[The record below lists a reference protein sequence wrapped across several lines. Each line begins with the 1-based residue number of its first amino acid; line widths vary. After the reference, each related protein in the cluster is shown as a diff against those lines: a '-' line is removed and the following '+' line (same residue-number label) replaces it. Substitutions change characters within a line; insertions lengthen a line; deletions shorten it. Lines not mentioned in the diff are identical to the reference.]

1 MGRGFRSQGSVFLV
15 FRPLLRS
22 VLLHWVA
29 SGGDIVA
36 YQDFN
41 QSDRVRSISALS
53 GQTFDLLVIGGGITG
68 AGVARDAALR
78 GLSVA
83 LIEAQDLASG
93 TSSRSSK
100 MIHGGLRYLAAGD
113 VAVVKES
120 ASERATLHRIA
131 PHLAQKTPYVIP
143 TGSVRSKLML
153 RGALWAFERLGGV
166 ERADYHEVWS
176 KEELAE
182 KEPLIERSRLN
193 GAVVYPEFLTDD
205 SRLTVATVRSA
216 IDHGATVVTYLAAN
230 HIKQEQTFIVDAAA
244 TLPGESDEVSIRARA
259 VVNAAGPWVDQVCD
273 LEEAQPPRLALSRG
287 VHLVFDHAD
296 LPVRNTV
303 VMRTPDARRI
313 FAVPL
318 GQYTYI
324 GTTDDYHAEHEYW
337 PPVTDQDVSYL
348 LSTTQRAMP
357 GATLSPDRIVSV
369 WSGIRPLVGDGSER
383 ASKELSRKDEV
394 WTSPSGLLS
403 VGGGKLSAYRAMAE
417 RIVDTVVENHG
428 FATKPCATADVP
440 LPGGDS
446 IVLASDLE
454 GFSDVQAERLARL
467 YGAEAKCFNA
477 IAGEEALVTAEAQ
490 QAVQKEGALR
500 LEDYWARR
508 SSRAW
513 FDKDAGLPVLKHAAV
528 AMADLLGWDD
538 ARSAMEIEDCREIDR
553 ASRAGFL
560 SGVTVGG
567 VADDD
572 RAAG

>member
-1 MGRGFRSQGSVFLV
+1 MTS
-15 FRPLLRS
+15 P
-22 VLLHWVA
+22 
-29 SGGDIVA
+29 
-36 YQDFN
+36 DFN
-41 QSDRVRSISALS
+41 QTDRSASLKALS
-53 GQTFDLLVIGGGITG
+53 DQCFDLLVIGGGITG
-68 AGVARDAALR
+68 AGVARDAAMR

-100 MIHGGLRYLAAGD
+100 MIHGGLRYLVAGD
-113 VAVVKES
+113 VGVVKES

-143 TGSVRSKLML
+143 TSSVRSKLIL
-153 RGALWAFERLGGV
+153 RAALWAYERLGGV

-176 KEELAE
+176 KAELAE
-182 KEPLIERSRLN
+182 NEPLIERSRLN

-216 IDHGATVVTYLAAN
+216 IDHGATVATYLKATN
-230 HIKQEQTFIVDAAA
+230 IRKEQTFRIDAAS
-244 TLPGESDEVSIRARA
+244 TLPGETRELTISARA

-273 LEEAQPPRLALSRG
+273 LEQPQPPRLALSRG
-287 VHLVFDHAD
+287 VHLVFNHAD

-324 GTTDDYHAEHEYW
+324 GTTDDYHPEHEYW

-348 LSTTQRAMP
+348 LATSQRAMP
-357 GATLSPDRIVSV
+357 EASLSPDRIVSV
-369 WSGIRPLVGDGSER
+369 WSGIRPLVGDGSGR

-417 RIVDTVVENHG
+417 RIVDTVIENHG
-428 FATKPCATADVP
+428 FTAKPCQTADVP
-440 LPGGDS
+440 LPGGDA
-446 IVLASDLE
+446 VMLASDLT
-454 GFSDVQAERLARL
+454 GIGNVQSERLARL
-467 YGAEAKCFNA
+467 YGAEAPSLLVNA
-477 IAGEEALVTAEAQ
+477 GGDELVRAEVR

-513 FDKDAGLPVLKHAAV
+513 FDEGAGVPILNQAAT
-528 AMADLLGWDD
+528 AMAELLDWDD
-538 ARSAMEIEDCREIDR
+538 TRKAMEVENCRDIDR
-553 ASRAGFL
+553 ASRAGFSL
-560 SGVTVGG
+560 EVIGQG
-567 VADDD
+567 VANDC

>member
-1 MGRGFRSQGSVFLV
+1 MTS
-15 FRPLLRS
+15 
-22 VLLHWVA
+22 
-29 SGGDIVA
+29 
-36 YQDFN
+36 QDFN
-41 QSDRVRSISALS
+41 QTDRAASLKALS
-53 GQTFDLLVIGGGITG
+53 EQCFDLLVIGGGITG
-68 AGVARDAALR
+68 AGVARDAAMR

-100 MIHGGLRYLAAGD
+100 MIHGGLRYLVAGD

-143 TGSVRSKLML
+143 TSTVRGKLIL
-153 RGALWAFERLGGV
+153 RAALWAYERLGGV

-176 KEELAE
+176 KAELAE

-216 IDHGATVVTYLAAN
+216 IDHGATVATYLRATN
-230 HIKQEQTFIVDAAA
+230 IRKEQTFSIDAAS
-244 TLPGESDEVSIRARA
+244 TLPGETSELTISARA

-273 LEEAQPPRLALSRG
+273 LEQPQPPRLALSRG
-287 VHLVFDHAD
+287 VHLVFNHAD
-296 LPVRNTV
+296 LPVRHTV

-324 GTTDDYHAEHEYW
+324 GTTDDYHPEHEYW

-348 LSTTQRAMP
+348 LATTQRAMP
-357 GATLSPDRIVSV
+357 QATLSPDRIVSV
-369 WSGIRPLVGDGSER
+369 WSGIRPLVGDGSGR

-417 RIVDTVVENHG
+417 RIVDTVIENHG
-428 FATKPCATADVP
+428 FTAKLCETAEVP
-440 LPGGDS
+440 LPGGDA
-446 IVLASDLE
+446 VMLASDLTDM
-454 GFSDVQAERLARL
+454 GDIHAERLARL
-467 YGAEAKCFNA
+467 YGAEAPNLLGNA
-477 IAGEEALVTAEAQ
+477 GGDELVKAEVQ

-513 FDKDAGLPVLKHAAV
+513 FDEGAGLPVLKQAAT
-528 AMADLLGWDD
+528 AMAEMLGWDD
-538 ARSAMEIEDCREIDR
+538 NLKAMEIENCRDIDR
-553 ASRAGFL
+553 ASRAGF
-560 SGVTVGG
+560 SSEVTGQG
-567 VADDD
+567 VADDC

>member
-1 MGRGFRSQGSVFLV
+1 MTS
-15 FRPLLRS
+15 
-22 VLLHWVA
+22 
-29 SGGDIVA
+29 
-36 YQDFN
+36 QDFN
-41 QSDRVRSISALS
+41 QTDRAASLKALS
-53 GQTFDLLVIGGGITG
+53 DQCFDLLVIGGGITG
-68 AGVARDAALR
+68 AGVARDAAMR

-100 MIHGGLRYLAAGD
+100 MIHGGLRYLVAGD

-143 TGSVRSKLML
+143 TSTVRSKLIL
-153 RGALWAFERLGGV
+153 RGALWAYERLGGV

-176 KEELAE
+176 KAELAE

-216 IDHGATVVTYLAAN
+216 IDHGATVATYLRATN
-230 HIKQEQTFIVDAAA
+230 IRKEQTFSIDAAS
-244 TLPGESDEVSIRARA
+244 TLPGEMSELTISARA

-273 LEEAQPPRLALSRG
+273 LEQPQPPRLALSRG
-287 VHLVFDHAD
+287 VHLVFNHAD
-296 LPVRNTV
+296 LPVRHTV

-324 GTTDDYHAEHEYW
+324 GTTDDYHPEHEYW
-337 PPVTDQDVSYL
+337 PPVTDQDVRYL
-348 LSTTQRAMP
+348 LATTQRAMP
-357 GATLSPDRIVSV
+357 EATLSPDRIVSV
-369 WSGIRPLVGDGSER
+369 WSGIRPLVGDGSGR

-417 RIVDTVVENHG
+417 RIVDTVIDNHG
-428 FATKPCATADVP
+428 FTAKSCATAEVH
-440 LPGGDS
+440 LPGGDA
-446 IVLASDLE
+446 VMLASDLT
-454 GFSDVQAERLARL
+454 GIGDIHAERLARL
-467 YGAEAKCFNA
+467 YGAEAPNLLGNA
-477 IAGEEALVTAEAQ
+477 GGDELVRAEVQ

-513 FDKDAGLPVLKHAAV
+513 FDSGAGLPVLNGAAA
-528 AMADLLGWDD
+528 AMAELLSWDD
-538 ARSAMEIEDCREIDR
+538 NRKAMEIENCRDIDR
-553 ASRAGFL
+553 ASRAGF
-560 SGVTVGG
+560 SSEVTGQG
-567 VADDD
+567 VADDC

>member
-1 MGRGFRSQGSVFLV
+1 MAVHRFDQTDREMSFR
-15 FRPLLRS
+15 
-22 VLLHWVA
+22 
-29 SGGDIVA
+29 
-36 YQDFN
+36 
-41 QSDRVRSISALS
+41 ALS
-53 GQTFDLLVIGGGITG
+53 DQCFDLLVIGGGITG
-68 AGVARDAALR
+68 VGVVRDAAMR

-100 MIHGGLRYLAAGD
+100 MIHGGLRYLVAGD

-143 TGSVRSKLML
+143 TGSVRSKLIL
-153 RGALWAFERLGGV
+153 RAALWAYERLGGV
-166 ERADYHEVWS
+166 DRADYHEVWC

-182 KEPLIERSRLN
+182 KEPLIEHSQLR

-205 SRLTVATVRSA
+205 ARLTVATARSA
-216 IDHGATVVTYLAAN
+216 IDHGATVATYLKATN
-230 HIKQEQTFIVDAAA
+230 IRKDQTFSIDAAS
-244 TLPGESDEVSIRARA
+244 TLPGETRQLTISARA
-259 VVNAAGPWVDQVCD
+259 VVNAAGPWVDQVCN
-273 LEEAQPPRLALSRG
+273 LENSQPPRLALSRG
-287 VHLVFDHAD
+287 VHLVFNHAD

-324 GTTDDYHAEHEYW
+324 GTTDDYHPEYEYW
-337 PPVTDQDVSYL
+337 PPVTDQDVGYL
-348 LSTTQRAMP
+348 LATTKKAMP
-357 GATLSPDRIVSV
+357 EANLSPDRIVAV
-369 WSGIRPLVGDGSER
+369 WSGIRPLVGDGSGR

-417 RIVDTVVENHG
+417 RIVDTVIENHS
-428 FATKPCATADVP
+428 FTVKACTTADVP
-440 LPGGDS
+440 LPGGGAE
-446 IVLASDLE
+446 VLASDLA
-454 GFSDVQAERLARL
+454 GVGDVQAERLARL
-467 YGAEAKCFNA
+467 YGTEGADLIGDTGERTLLKAEVC
-477 IAGEEALVTAEAQ
+477 
-490 QAVQKEGALR
+490 QAVQREGALR

-513 FDKDAGLPVLKHAAV
+513 FDEGAGLPVLHEAAT
-528 AMADLLGWDD
+528 AMAELLGWDD
-538 ARSAMEIEDCREIDR
+538 NRKAIEIENCHDIDR
-553 ASRAGFL
+553 ASRAGFSSDL
-560 SGVTVGG
+560 AGQG
-567 VADDD
+567 VADDC

>member
-1 MGRGFRSQGSVFLV
+1 MSAQRFDQT
-15 FRPLLRS
+15 
-22 VLLHWVA
+22 
-29 SGGDIVA
+29 
-36 YQDFN
+36 
-41 QSDRVRSISALS
+41 DRNESIRALS
-53 GQTFDLLVIGGGITG
+53 GECFDLLVIGGGITG
-68 AGVARDAALR
+68 AGVARDAAMR

-100 MIHGGLRYLAAGD
+100 MIHGGLRYLVAGD

-143 TGSVRSKLML
+143 TGSVRSKLIL
-153 RGALWAFERLGGV
+153 RAALWAYERLGGV

-176 KEELAE
+176 RDELAE
-182 KEPLIERSRLN
+182 KEPLIERSRLK

-216 IDHGATVVTYLAAN
+216 IDHGATAVTYMKATN
-230 HIKQEQTFIVDAAA
+230 IRKDQTFRIDAAS
-244 TLPGESDEVSIRARA
+244 TLPGENCEVTIQARA

-273 LEEAQPPRLALSRG
+273 LEQPQPPRLALSRG
-287 VHLVFDHAD
+287 VHLVFNHAD

-318 GQYTYI
+318 GEYTYI
-324 GTTDDYHAEHEYW
+324 GTTDDYHPEYEYW

-348 LSTTQRAMP
+348 LSATHKAMP
-357 GATLSPDRIVSV
+357 EANLSPDRIVSV
-369 WSGIRPLVGDGSER
+369 WSGIRPLVGDGSGR

-417 RIVDTVVENHG
+417 RIVDTVIENHG
-428 FATKPCATADVP
+428 FTAQPCTTADVP
-440 LPGGDS
+440 LPGGDA
-446 IVLASDLE
+446 VMLASDLT
-454 GFSDVQAERLARL
+454 GIGDNQAERLARL
-467 YGAEAKCFNA
+467 YGAEAPSLLGNT
-477 IAGEEALVTAEAQ
+477 GGDELVKAEVQ

-513 FDKDAGLPVLKHAAV
+513 FDEGAGVPILNQAAT
-528 AMADLLGWDD
+528 AMAELLGWDD
-538 ARSAMEIEDCREIDR
+538 TRKAMEIENCRDIDR
-553 ASRAGFL
+553 ASRTGF
-560 SGVTVGG
+560 SSDVTGQG
-567 VADDD
+567 VADDC

>member
-1 MGRGFRSQGSVFLV
+1 MTS
-15 FRPLLRS
+15 
-22 VLLHWVA
+22 
-29 SGGDIVA
+29 
-36 YQDFN
+36 QDFN
-41 QSDRVRSISALS
+41 QTDRAASLKALS
-53 GQTFDLLVIGGGITG
+53 DQCFDLLVIGGGITG
-68 AGVARDAALR
+68 AGVARDAAMR

-100 MIHGGLRYLAAGD
+100 MIHGGLRYLVAGD

-143 TGSVRSKLML
+143 TSTVRSKLVL
-153 RGALWAFERLGGV
+153 RGALWAYERLGGV

-176 KEELAE
+176 KAELAE

-216 IDHGATVVTYLAAN
+216 IDHGATVATYLRATN
-230 HIKQEQTFIVDAAA
+230 IRKEQTFSIDAAS
-244 TLPGESDEVSIRARA
+244 TLPGEMSELTISARA

-273 LEEAQPPRLALSRG
+273 LEQPQPPRLALSRG
-287 VHLVFDHAD
+287 VHLVFNHAD
-296 LPVRNTV
+296 LPVRHTV

-324 GTTDDYHAEHEYW
+324 GTTDDYHPEHEYW
-337 PPVTDQDVSYL
+337 PPVTDQDVRYL
-348 LSTTQRAMP
+348 LATTQRAMP
-357 GATLSPDRIVSV
+357 EATLSPDRIVSV
-369 WSGIRPLVGDGSER
+369 WSGIRPLVGDGSGR

-417 RIVDTVVENHG
+417 RIVDTVIDNHG
-428 FATKPCATADVP
+428 FTAKPCETAEVR
-440 LPGGDS
+440 LPGGDA
-446 IVLASDLE
+446 VMLASDLT
-454 GFSDVQAERLARL
+454 GIGDNHAERLARL
-467 YGAEAKCFNA
+467 YGAEAPNLLRNA
-477 IAGEEALVTAEAQ
+477 GGDELVRAEVQ

-513 FDKDAGLPVLKHAAV
+513 FDEGAGLPVLKQAAT
-528 AMADLLGWDD
+528 AMAEMLGWDD
-538 ARSAMEIEDCREIDR
+538 SRKAMEIENCRDIDR
-553 ASRAGFL
+553 TSRAGFL
-560 SGVTVGG
+560 SGTTDQG
-567 VADDD
+567 VADDC

>member
-1 MGRGFRSQGSVFLV
+1 MHRFDQTDREMSFR
-15 FRPLLRS
+15 
-22 VLLHWVA
+22 
-29 SGGDIVA
+29 
-36 YQDFN
+36 
-41 QSDRVRSISALS
+41 ALS
-53 GQTFDLLVIGGGITG
+53 GQCFDLLVIGGGITG
-68 AGVARDAALR
+68 AGVARDAAMR

-100 MIHGGLRYLAAGD
+100 MIHGGLRYLVAGD

-131 PHLAQKTPYVIP
+131 PHLAKKTPYVIP
-143 TGSVRSKLML
+143 TGSVRSKLIL
-153 RGALWAFERLGGV
+153 RAALWAYERLGGV

-176 KEELAE
+176 RDELAE

-216 IDHGATVVTYLAAN
+216 IDHGATVATYLKATN
-230 HIKQEQTFIVDAAA
+230 IRKGQTFSIDTAS
-244 TLPGESDEVSIRARA
+244 TLPGETHELTISARA

-273 LEEAQPPRLALSRG
+273 LEQPQPPRLALSRG

-324 GTTDDYHAEHEYW
+324 GTTDDYHPEHEYW
-337 PPVTDQDVSYL
+337 PPVTDQDVDYL
-348 LSTTQRAMP
+348 LATTQRAMP
-357 GATLSPDRIVSV
+357 EATLSPDRIVSV
-369 WSGIRPLVGDGSER
+369 WSGIRPLVGDGSGR

-394 WTSPSGLLS
+394 WTSQSGLLS
-403 VGGGKLSAYRAMAE
+403 VGGGKLSAFRAMAE
-417 RIVDTVVENHG
+417 RIVDTVIENHG
-428 FATKPCATADVP
+428 FAAKPCTTADVP
-440 LPGGDS
+440 LPGGDAE
-446 IVLASDLE
+446 VLAGDLT
-454 GFSDVQAERLARL
+454 GIDDVQAERLSRL
-467 YGAEAKCFNA
+467 YGAEAPDL
-477 IAGEEALVTAEAQ
+477 AGSAADDGLLKAEVQ
-490 QAVQKEGALR
+490 HAVQREGALR

-513 FDKDAGLPVLKHAAV
+513 FDEGAGLPVLRDAAA
-528 AMADLLGWDD
+528 AMTELLGWDD
-538 ARSAMEIEDCREIDR
+538 TRRAMEIENCRDIDL
-553 ASRAGFL
+553 ASRAGFSSAV
-560 SGVTVGG
+560 SGQR
-567 VADDD
+567 VADDC
-572 RAAG
+572 RAAS

>member
-1 MGRGFRSQGSVFLV
+1 MTS
-15 FRPLLRS
+15 
-22 VLLHWVA
+22 
-29 SGGDIVA
+29 
-36 YQDFN
+36 QDFS
-41 QSDRVRSISALS
+41 QTDRAASLRALS
-53 GQTFDLLVIGGGITG
+53 DQCFDLLVIGGGITG
-68 AGVARDAALR
+68 AGVARDAAMR

-100 MIHGGLRYLAAGD
+100 MIHGGLRYLVAGD

-143 TGSVRSKLML
+143 TSGVRSKLIL
-153 RGALWAFERLGGV
+153 RAALWAYERLGGV

-176 KEELAE
+176 KAELAE

-216 IDHGATVVTYLAAN
+216 IDHGATVATYLKATN
-230 HIKQEQTFIVDAAA
+230 IRKEQTFSIDAAS
-244 TLPGESDEVSIRARA
+244 TLPGETSELTISARA

-273 LEEAQPPRLALSRG
+273 LEQPQPPRLALSRG
-287 VHLVFDHAD
+287 VHLVFNHAD

-324 GTTDDYHAEHEYW
+324 GTTDDYHPEHEYW
-337 PPVTDQDVSYL
+337 PPVTDQDVTYL
-348 LSTTQRAMP
+348 LATTQRAMP
-357 GATLSPDRIVSV
+357 QATLSPDRIVSV
-369 WSGIRPLVGDGSER
+369 WSGIRPLVGDGSGR

-417 RIVDTVVENHG
+417 RVVDTVIENHG
-428 FATKPCATADVP
+428 FTAKPCETAEVS
-440 LPGGDS
+440 LPGGDA
-446 IVLASDLE
+446 VMLASDLT
-454 GFSDVQAERLARL
+454 GIGDIHAERLARL
-467 YGAEAKCFNA
+467 YGAEAPNLLGNA
-477 IAGEEALVTAEAQ
+477 GGDELVKAEVQ

-513 FDKDAGLPVLKHAAV
+513 FDEGAGLPALNRAAA
-528 AMADLLGWDD
+528 AMAELLSWDD
-538 ARSAMEIEDCREIDR
+538 NRKAMEIENCRDIDR
-553 ASRAGFL
+553 ASRAGF
-560 SGVTVGG
+560 SSEVTGQG
-567 VADDD
+567 VADDC

>member
-1 MGRGFRSQGSVFLV
+1 MSAQRFDQT
-15 FRPLLRS
+15 
-22 VLLHWVA
+22 
-29 SGGDIVA
+29 
-36 YQDFN
+36 
-41 QSDRVRSISALS
+41 DRNESIRALS
-53 GQTFDLLVIGGGITG
+53 GECFDLLVIGGGITG
-68 AGVARDAALR
+68 AGVARDAAMR

-100 MIHGGLRYLAAGD
+100 MIHGGLRYLVAGD

-143 TGSVRSKLML
+143 TGSVRSKLIL
-153 RGALWAFERLGGV
+153 RAALWAYERLGGV

-176 KEELAE
+176 RDELAE
-182 KEPLIERSRLN
+182 KEPLIERSRLK

-216 IDHGATVVTYLAAN
+216 IDHGATAVTYMKATN
-230 HIKQEQTFIVDAAA
+230 IRKDQTFRIDAAS
-244 TLPGESDEVSIRARA
+244 TLPGENCEVTIQARA

-273 LEEAQPPRLALSRG
+273 LEQPQPPRLALSRG
-287 VHLVFDHAD
+287 VHLVFNHAD

-318 GQYTYI
+318 GEYTYI
-324 GTTDDYHAEHEYW
+324 GTTDDYHPEYEYW

-348 LSTTQRAMP
+348 LSATHKAMP
-357 GATLSPDRIVSV
+357 EANLSPDRIVSV
-369 WSGIRPLVGDGSER
+369 WSGIRPLVGDGSGR

-417 RIVDTVVENHG
+417 RIVDTVIENHG
-428 FATKPCATADVP
+428 FTAQPCTTADVP
-440 LPGGDS
+440 LPGGDA
-446 IVLASDLE
+446 VMLASDLT
-454 GFSDVQAERLARL
+454 GIGDNQAERLARL
-467 YGAEAKCFNA
+467 YGAEAPSLLGNT
-477 IAGEEALVTAEAQ
+477 GGDELVKAEVQ

-513 FDKDAGLPVLKHAAV
+513 FDAGAGVPILNQAAT
-528 AMADLLGWDD
+528 AMAELLGWDD
-538 ARSAMEIEDCREIDR
+538 TRKAMEIENCHDIDR
-553 ASRAGFL
+553 ASRTGF
-560 SGVTVGG
+560 SSDVTGQG
-567 VADDD
+567 VADDC

>member
-1 MGRGFRSQGSVFLV
+1 MTS
-15 FRPLLRS
+15 
-22 VLLHWVA
+22 
-29 SGGDIVA
+29 
-36 YQDFN
+36 QDFN
-41 QSDRVRSISALS
+41 QTDRAASLKALS
-53 GQTFDLLVIGGGITG
+53 DQCFDLLVIGGGITG
-68 AGVARDAALR
+68 AGVARDAAMR

-100 MIHGGLRYLAAGD
+100 MIHGGLRYLVAGD

-143 TGSVRSKLML
+143 TSTVRSKLIL
-153 RGALWAFERLGGV
+153 RAALWAYERLGGV

-176 KEELAE
+176 KAELAE

-216 IDHGATVVTYLAAN
+216 IDHGATVATYLRATD
-230 HIKQEQTFIVDAAA
+230 IRKEQTFSIDAAS
-244 TLPGESDEVSIRARA
+244 TLPGEMSELTISARA

-273 LEEAQPPRLALSRG
+273 LEQPQPPRLALSRG
-287 VHLVFDHAD
+287 VHLVFNHAD

-324 GTTDDYHAEHEYW
+324 GTTDDYHPEHEYW
-337 PPVTDQDVSYL
+337 PPVTDRDVSYL
-348 LSTTQRAMP
+348 LATTQRAMP
-357 GATLSPDRIVSV
+357 EATLSPDRIVSV
-369 WSGIRPLVGDGSER
+369 WSGIRPLVGDGSGR

-394 WTSPSGLLS
+394 WASPSGLLS

-417 RIVDTVVENHG
+417 RIVDTVIDNHG
-428 FATKPCATADVP
+428 FTAKPCETAEVH
-440 LPGGDS
+440 LPGGDA
-446 IVLASDLE
+446 VMLASDLT
-454 GFSDVQAERLARL
+454 GIGDTHAERLARL
-467 YGAEAKCFNA
+467 YGAEAPNLLGNA
-477 IAGEEALVTAEAQ
+477 GGDELVKAEVQ
-490 QAVQKEGALR
+490 QAVQREGALR

-513 FDKDAGLPVLKHAAV
+513 FDSGAGLPVLNGAAA
-528 AMADLLGWDD
+528 AMAEMLGWDD
-538 ARSAMEIEDCREIDR
+538 NRKAMEIENCRDIDR
-553 ASRAGFL
+553 ASRAGF
-560 SGVTVGG
+560 SSEVTGQG
-567 VADDD
+567 VADDC

>member
-1 MGRGFRSQGSVFLV
+1 M
-15 FRPLLRS
+15 
-22 VLLHWVA
+22 A
-29 SGGDIVA
+29 S
-36 YQDFN
+36 QDFN
-41 QSDRVRSISALS
+41 QTDRAASLGALS
-53 GQTFDLLVIGGGITG
+53 DQCFDLLVIGGGITG
-68 AGVARDAALR
+68 AGVARDAAMR

-100 MIHGGLRYLAAGD
+100 MIHGGLRYLVAGD

-143 TGSVRSKLML
+143 TSSVRSKLIL
-153 RGALWAFERLGGV
+153 RAALWAYERLGGV

-176 KEELAE
+176 KAELAE

-216 IDHGATVVTYLAAN
+216 IDHGATVATYVKATN
-230 HIKQEQTFIVDAAA
+230 IRKEQTFSIDAAS
-244 TLPGESDEVSIRARA
+244 TLPGETSELTISARA

-273 LEEAQPPRLALSRG
+273 LEQPQPPRLALSRG
-287 VHLVFDHAD
+287 VHLVFNHAD

-324 GTTDDYHAEHEYW
+324 GTTDDYHPEHEYW
-337 PPVTDQDVSYL
+337 PPVTDQDVTYL
-348 LSTTQRAMP
+348 LATTQRAMP
-357 GATLSPDRIVSV
+357 QATLSPDRIVSV
-369 WSGIRPLVGDGSER
+369 WSGIRPLVGDGSGR

-417 RIVDTVVENHG
+417 RVVDTVIENHG
-428 FATKPCATADVP
+428 FTAKPCVTADVP
-440 LPGGDS
+440 LPGGG
-446 IVLASDLE
+446 VKVPPSDLT
-454 GFSDVQAERLARL
+454 GVGDVQAERLARL
-467 YGAEAKCFNA
+467 YGAEAPSLLGNTGCD
-477 IAGEEALVTAEAQ
+477 ELVKAEVQ

-513 FDKDAGLPVLKHAAV
+513 FDEGAGVPILNQAAT
-528 AMADLLGWDD
+528 AMTELLGWDD
-538 ARSAMEIEDCREIDR
+538 TRKAMEIENCRDIDR
-553 ASRAGFL
+553 ASRAGF
-560 SGVTVGG
+560 SPDGTGQG
-567 VADDD
+567 VADDC

>member
-1 MGRGFRSQGSVFLV
+1 MSMAVHRFDQT
-15 FRPLLRS
+15 
-22 VLLHWVA
+22 
-29 SGGDIVA
+29 
-36 YQDFN
+36 
-41 QSDRVRSISALS
+41 DREMSFKALS
-53 GQTFDLLVIGGGITG
+53 DQCFDLLVIGGGITG
-68 AGVARDAALR
+68 AGVARDAAMR

-100 MIHGGLRYLAAGD
+100 MIHGGLRYLVAGD

-143 TGSVRSKLML
+143 TGSVRSKLIL
-153 RGALWAFERLGGV
+153 RAALWAYERLGGV

-176 KEELAE
+176 KDELAE

-216 IDHGATVVTYLAAN
+216 IDHGATAVTYLKATN
-230 HIKQEQTFIVDAAA
+230 IRKDETFSIDATS
-244 TLPGESDEVSIRARA
+244 TLPGETRELTISARA

-273 LEEAQPPRLALSRG
+273 LEHPQPPRLALSRG
-287 VHLVFDHAD
+287 VHLVFNHAD

-303 VMRTPDARRI
+303 VMRTSDARRI

-324 GTTDDYHAEHEYW
+324 GTTDDYHPEHEYW

-348 LSTTQRAMP
+348 WATTQRAMP
-357 GATLSPDRIVSV
+357 EASLSPERIVSV
-369 WSGIRPLVGDGSER
+369 WSGIRPLVGDGSGR

-417 RIVDTVVENHG
+417 RIVDTVIENHG
-428 FATKPCATADVP
+428 FTAKPCATADVP
-440 LPGGDS
+440 LPGGDTV
-446 IVLASDLE
+446 VLASDLT
-454 GFSDVQAERLARL
+454 GVGDVQAERLARL
-467 YGAEAKCFNA
+467 YGAEAPGLIVNTGCD
-477 IAGEEALVTAEAQ
+477 ELVKAEVQ

-513 FDKDAGLPVLKHAAV
+513 FDEGAGVPILNQAAT
-528 AMADLLGWDD
+528 AMAELLDWDD
-538 ARSAMEIEDCREIDR
+538 TRKAAEIENCRDIDR
-553 ASRAGFL
+553 ASRAGF
-560 SGVTVGG
+560 SPDVTGQG
-567 VADDD
+567 VADDC

>member
-1 MGRGFRSQGSVFLV
+1 MAV
-15 FRPLLRS
+15 
-22 VLLHWVA
+22 
-29 SGGDIVA
+29 
-36 YQDFN
+36 QDFN
-41 QSDRVRSISALS
+41 QSDRARSISALS

-68 AGVARDAALR
+68 AGVARDAAMR

-100 MIHGGLRYLAAGD
+100 MIHGGLRYLVAGD

-143 TGSVRSKLML
+143 TVSVRSKLTL
-153 RGALWAFERLGGV
+153 RAALWAYERLGGV

-176 KEELAE
+176 KEELVE

-216 IDHGATVVTYLAAN
+216 IDHGATVVTYLKATK
-230 HIKQEQTFIVDAAA
+230 IRQEQAFIVDTAS
-244 TLPGESDEVSIRARA
+244 TLPGENCEVSIRARA

-273 LEEAQPPRLALSRG
+273 MERAQPPRLALSRG

-303 VMRTPDARRI
+303 VMRTPDKRRI

-318 GQYTYI
+318 GRYTYI
-324 GTTDDYHAEHEYW
+324 GTTDDYHPEHEYW
-337 PPVTDQDVSYL
+337 PPVTEQDVRYL

-357 GATLSPDRIVSV
+357 EATLSPDRIVSV
-369 WSGIRPLVGDGSER
+369 WSGIRPLVGDGSGR

-403 VGGGKLSAYRAMAE
+403 VGGGKLSAYRAMAQ
-417 RIVDTVVENHG
+417 RIVDTVIENHG
-428 FATKPCATADVP
+428 FTAKPCTTADIP

-446 IVLASDLE
+446 IAFASDLKR
-454 GFSDVQAERLARL
+454 FDDVQAERLARL
-467 YGAEAKCFNA
+467 YGTEAQCLNA
-477 IAGEEALVTAEAQ
+477 STGEETLVTAEAQ
-490 QAVQKEGALR
+490 HAVLKEGALR

-513 FDKDAGLPVLKHAAV
+513 FDEGAGLPVLKQAAE

-538 ARSAMEIEDCREIDR
+538 ARSAMEIENCRIIDR

-560 SGVTVGG
+560 SGVTVEG
-567 VADDD
+567 VADDC
-572 RAAG
+572 REAS

>member
-1 MGRGFRSQGSVFLV
+1 MSAQRFDQT
-15 FRPLLRS
+15 
-22 VLLHWVA
+22 
-29 SGGDIVA
+29 
-36 YQDFN
+36 
-41 QSDRVRSISALS
+41 DRNESIRALS
-53 GQTFDLLVIGGGITG
+53 GECFDLLVIGGGITG
-68 AGVARDAALR
+68 AGVARDAAMR

-100 MIHGGLRYLAAGD
+100 MIHGGLRYLVAGD

-143 TGSVRSKLML
+143 TGSVRSKLIL
-153 RGALWAFERLGGV
+153 RAALWAYERLGGV

-176 KEELAE
+176 RDELAE
-182 KEPLIERSRLN
+182 KEPLIERSRLK

-216 IDHGATVVTYLAAN
+216 IDHGATAVTYMKATN
-230 HIKQEQTFIVDAAA
+230 IRKDQTFRIDAAS
-244 TLPGESDEVSIRARA
+244 TLPGENCEVTIQARA

-273 LEEAQPPRLALSRG
+273 LEQPQPPRLALSRG
-287 VHLVFDHAD
+287 VHLVFNHAD

-318 GQYTYI
+318 GEYTYI
-324 GTTDDYHAEHEYW
+324 GTTDDYHPEYEYW

-348 LSTTQRAMP
+348 LSATHKAMP
-357 GATLSPDRIVSV
+357 EANLSPDRIVSV
-369 WSGIRPLVGDGSER
+369 WSGIRPLVGDGSGR

-417 RIVDTVVENHG
+417 RIVDTVIENHG
-428 FATKPCATADVP
+428 FTAQPCTTADVP
-440 LPGGDS
+440 LPGGDA
-446 IVLASDLE
+446 VMLASDLT
-454 GFSDVQAERLARL
+454 GVGDVQAERLARL
-467 YGAEAKCFNA
+467 YGAEAP
-477 IAGEEALVTAEAQ
+477 GLLGGTGGDELVKAEVQ

-513 FDKDAGLPVLKHAAV
+513 FDEGAGVPILNQAAT
-528 AMADLLGWDD
+528 AMAELLGWDD
-538 ARSAMEIEDCREIDR
+538 TRKAMEIENCRDIDR
-553 ASRAGFL
+553 ASRAGF
-560 SGVTVGG
+560 SSDVTGQG
-567 VADDD
+567 VADDC

>member
-1 MGRGFRSQGSVFLV
+1 MAVNRFDQTDREMSIRAF
-15 FRPLLRS
+15 
-22 VLLHWVA
+22 
-29 SGGDIVA
+29 
-36 YQDFN
+36 
-41 QSDRVRSISALS
+41 SDRC
-53 GQTFDLLVIGGGITG
+53 FDLLVIGGGITG
-68 AGVARDAALR
+68 AGVARDAAMR

-100 MIHGGLRYLAAGD
+100 MIHGGLRYLVAGD

-120 ASERATLHRIA
+120 ASERATLRRIA

-143 TGSVRSKLML
+143 TGSVRSKLIL
-153 RGALWAFERLGGV
+153 RAALWAYERLGGV
-166 ERADYHEVWS
+166 DRADYHKVWS

-216 IDHGATVVTYLAAN
+216 IDHGATVATYLKATN
-230 HIKQEQTFIVDAAA
+230 IRKDQTFSIDAAS
-244 TLPGESDEVSIRARA
+244 TLPGETRELTISAKA

-273 LEEAQPPRLALSRG
+273 LENPQPPRLALSRG
-287 VHLVFDHAD
+287 VHLVFNRAD

-318 GQYTYI
+318 GRHTYI
-324 GTTDDYHAEHEYW
+324 GTTDDYHPVHEYW

-348 LSTTQRAMP
+348 IATTQKAMP
-357 GATLSPDRIVSV
+357 EASLSPDRIVSV
-369 WSGIRPLVGDGSER
+369 WSGIRPLVGDGSGR

-417 RIVDTVVENHG
+417 RIVDTVIENHA
-428 FATKPCATADVP
+428 FTAKPCTTADVP
-440 LPGGDS
+440 LPGGGAE
-446 IVLASDLE
+446 VLVSDLA
-454 GFSDVQAERLARL
+454 GVGDVQAERLARL
-467 YGAEAKCFNA
+467 YGTEGADLIGDTGERAILNAEVC
-477 IAGEEALVTAEAQ
+477 
-490 QAVQKEGALR
+490 QAVQREGALR

-513 FDKDAGLPVLKHAAV
+513 FDEGAGLPVLHEAAT
-528 AMADLLGWDD
+528 AMAELLDWDD
-538 ARSAMEIEDCREIDR
+538 NRKAMEIENCCEIDR
-553 ASRAGFL
+553 ASRVGF
-560 SGVTVGG
+560 SSNVTGKVF
-567 VADDD
+567 ADDCH
-572 RAAG
+572 AAG

>member
-1 MGRGFRSQGSVFLV
+1 MSAQRFDQTNREKSFK
-15 FRPLLRS
+15 
-22 VLLHWVA
+22 
-29 SGGDIVA
+29 
-36 YQDFN
+36 
-41 QSDRVRSISALS
+41 ALS
-53 GQTFDLLVIGGGITG
+53 DQCFDLLVIGGGITG
-68 AGVARDAALR
+68 AGVARDAAMR

-100 MIHGGLRYLAAGD
+100 MIHGGLRYLVAGD

-143 TGSVRSKLML
+143 TGNVRNKLIL
-153 RGALWAFERLGGV
+153 RAALWAYERLGGV

-176 KEELAE
+176 KDELAE

-216 IDHGATVVTYLAAN
+216 IDHGATVATYLKATN
-230 HIKQEQTFIVDAAA
+230 IRKDETFSIDATS
-244 TLPGESDEVSIRARA
+244 TLPGETRELTISARA

-273 LEEAQPPRLALSRG
+273 LEQAQPPRLALSRG

-318 GQYTYI
+318 GEYTYI
-324 GTTDDYHAEHEYW
+324 GTTDDYHPEYEYW

-348 LSTTQRAMP
+348 LSATHKAMP
-357 GATLSPDRIVSV
+357 EANLSPDRIVSV
-369 WSGIRPLVGDGSER
+369 WSGIRPLVGDGSGR

-417 RIVDTVVENHG
+417 RIVDTLIENHG
-428 FATKPCATADVP
+428 FTAEPCATADVP
-440 LPGGDS
+440 LPGGDAEL
-446 IVLASDLE
+446 LASDLT
-454 GFSDVQAERLARL
+454 GVGDVQAERLARL
-467 YGAEAKCFNA
+467 YGAEAPGLLGNA
-477 IAGEEALVTAEAQ
+477 GGDELVKAEVQ

-513 FDKDAGLPVLKHAAV
+513 FDEGAGVPILNQAAT
-528 AMADLLGWDD
+528 AMAELLGWDD
-538 ARSAMEIEDCREIDR
+538 TRKAMEIENCRDIDR
-553 ASRAGFL
+553 ASRVGF
-560 SGVTVGG
+560 SSDVTEQG
-567 VADDD
+567 VADDC
-572 RAAG
+572 RAAS

>member
-1 MGRGFRSQGSVFLV
+1 
-15 FRPLLRS
+15 
-22 VLLHWVA
+22 
-29 SGGDIVA
+29 
-36 YQDFN
+36 
-41 QSDRVRSISALS
+41 
-53 GQTFDLLVIGGGITG
+53 
-68 AGVARDAALR
+68 
-78 GLSVA
+78 
-83 LIEAQDLASG
+83 
-93 TSSRSSK
+93 
-100 MIHGGLRYLAAGD
+100 MIHGGLRYLVAGD

-143 TGSVRSKLML
+143 TDSVRSKLIL
-153 RGALWAFERLGGV
+153 RAALWAYERLGGV
-166 ERADYHEVWS
+166 ESADYHEVWS
-176 KEELAE
+176 KDELAE

-216 IDHGATVVTYLAAN
+216 IDNGAAVATYLKATN
-230 HIKQEQTFIVDAAA
+230 IRKDQIFSIDAAS
-244 TLPGESDEVSIRARA
+244 TLPGENHEVTIQARA

-273 LEEAQPPRLALSRG
+273 LEQPQPPRLALSRG

-324 GTTDDYHAEHEYW
+324 GTTDDYHPEHEYW

-348 LSTTQRAMP
+348 LATTQEALP
-357 GATLSPDRIVSV
+357 EATLSPDRIVSV
-369 WSGIRPLVGDGSER
+369 WSGIRPLVGDGSGR

-394 WTSPSGLLS
+394 WTSPNGLLS

-417 RIVDTVVENHG
+417 RIVDTVIENHD
-428 FATKPCATADVP
+428 FTAKPCSTADVP
-440 LPGGDS
+440 LPGGDAE
-446 IVLASDLE
+446 VLASDLKVV
-454 GFSDVQAERLARL
+454 GDIQAERLVRL
-467 YGAEAKCFNA
+467 YGAEAPSLFGSA
-477 IAGEEALVTAEAQ
+477 DRAELVRVEVQ

-513 FDKDAGLPVLKHAAV
+513 FDEGAGLPVLNEAAT
-528 AMADLLGWDD
+528 AMSELLGWDD
-538 ARSAMEIEDCREIDR
+538 MRKAMEIENCREIDR

-560 SGVTVGG
+560 SDLTLQG
-567 VADDD
+567 VADDY